1 LKKLKSNINLM
12 FFHAE
17 NITKRHVKTAFLEL
31 YELFFR
37 IHFEKYIYIY
47 KEEIISLIYLF

>member
-1 LKKLKSNINLM
+1 MLKLLKKLKSNINLM

-47 KEEIISLIYLF
+47 I